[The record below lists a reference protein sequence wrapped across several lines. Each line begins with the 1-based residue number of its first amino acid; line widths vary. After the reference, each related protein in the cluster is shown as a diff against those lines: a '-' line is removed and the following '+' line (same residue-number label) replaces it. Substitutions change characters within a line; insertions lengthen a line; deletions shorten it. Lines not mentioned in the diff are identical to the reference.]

1 MSKLRF
7 LLIVAVAFVLTYALR
22 MAYQHGVDTGQATV
36 QLQWDAD
43 REERAQAANRS
54 LIALQNRSDRLA
66 DQLHDQ
72 ETTLHQEKTHAQ
84 AEMDRLRA
92 SVRAGSVRLFVPTE
106 GAACPGSPAPEGA
119 SPAGGSAK
127 ARAELDPAT
136 ADALV
141 AITSDGDS
149 AIRDLNACIDRY
161 NTVRQSLNTPLDAPA
176 PE

>member
-7 LLIVAVAFVLTYALR
+7 LLIVALAFVLTYALR
-22 MAYQHGVDTGQATV
+22 MAYQHGVDTGQAKV

-43 REERAQAANRS
+43 REARTQAANRD
-54 LIALQNRSDRLA
+54 LQALLNHTNMLA
-66 DQLHDQ
+66 DKLHEQ
-72 ETTLHQEKTHAQ
+72 ETNRNQEKTHVQ
-84 AEMDRLRA
+84 AEMERLRTA
-92 SVRAGSVRLFVPTE
+92 VRAGSVRLFVPTA

-141 AITSDGDS
+141 AITNDGDS
-149 AIRDLNACIDRY
+149 AIRNLNACIDRY
-161 NTVRQSLNTPLDAPA
+161 NTVRQSMNTPLDAPA

>member
-1 MSKLRF
+1 MSTLRF
-7 LLIVAVAFVLTYALR
+7 FLIVALSAVLTYALR
-22 MAYQHGVDTGQATV
+22 MSYQHGVDTGQATV
-36 QLQWDAD
+36 RLQWDAD
-43 REERAQAANRS
+43 REARAQAANRS

-66 DQLHDQ
+66 DQLQEQ
-72 ETTLHQEKTHAQ
+72 ETTHHQEKTHAQ
-84 AEMDRLRA
+84 AEMDRLHA
-92 SVRAGSVRLFVPTE
+92 AVRAGSVRLFVPTA
-106 GAACPGSPAPEGA
+106 GAACQGSPAPEGA

-127 ARAELDPAT
+127 ARTELDHAT
-136 ADALV
+136 ADTLV

>member
-1 MSKLRF
+1 MNKLRI
-7 LLIVAVAFVLTYALR
+7 LLIVALAAVLAYALR
-22 MAYQHGVDTGQATV
+22 MAYLHGVSTGTATV
-36 QLQWDAD
+36 QLQWDTD
-43 REERAQAANRS
+43 REARAQAANRS

-72 ETTLHQEKTHAQ
+72 ETTHHQEKTHAQ

-92 SVRAGSVRLFVPTE
+92 AVRAGSVRLFVPTA
-106 GAACPGSPAPEGA
+106 GAACPGSQAPEGA
-119 SPAGGSAK
+119 SPAGGFAK
-127 ARAELDPAT
+127 ARAELDPAAAET
-136 ADALV
+136 LV